1 MKFIDWNNHGR
12 EERKRQNQELL
23 DLNLKSGVALHDII
37 TKIKESF
44 FIAIFLQK
52 REKRFDIRFG
62 GGQIWNALL
71 PPERSRPKLGFLW
84 KAILHYCF
92 PKVTNTNRKVIFG
105 CEIFFR
111 TNRNCE
117 ILLKCAINISTVC
130 CGATAGQNVK
140 ISADQLQCLPS
151 KSSSSQISSKVIS
164 RFTKKNLQSMET
176 YCENAEYWRFL
187 WDVITLQ
194 KILLIRWQSSD
205 WSVKHFPHHSV
216 GCPGAMVSNIVV
228 RGWQGISLLMPQN
241 TITPSKCSHYF
252 RGWGDQ
258 TSSTKYFPDYFFII

>member
-1 MKFIDWNNHGR
+1 MTLSPR
-12 EERKRQNQELL
+12 SRKVFYCVLF
-23 DLNLKSGVALHDII
+23 
-37 TKIKESF
+37 T
-44 FIAIFLQK
+44 K

-140 ISADQLQCLPS
+140 ISADQLQCLQS

-164 RFTKKNLQSMET
+164 RFTKKT
-176 YCENAEYWRFL
+176 YNQWRHI
-187 WDVITLQ
+187 VR
-194 KILLIRWQSSD
+194 ILEIFVGCKNFAKNSLAIIRLVSQAFSPSLSRLPWCNGVQYCGEGVTGDFPIDAS
-205 WSVKHFPHHSV
+205 KHHHSLKMLPLLQMV
-216 GCPGAMVSNIVV
+216 GGPNKFNKIFFLSI
-228 RGWQGISLLMPQN
+228 
-241 TITPSKCSHYF
+241 
-252 RGWGDQ
+252 
-258 TSSTKYFPDYFFII
+258 FFIIYWVLVTWSEHGTVLLIVI

>member
-1 MKFIDWNNHGR
+1 MTLSPR
-12 EERKRQNQELL
+12 SRKVFYCVLF
-23 DLNLKSGVALHDII
+23 
-37 TKIKESF
+37 T
-44 FIAIFLQK
+44 K
-52 REKRFDIRFG
+52 REKRFDIGFG

-151 KSSSSQISSKVIS
+151 KSSSSKISSKVIS
-164 RFTKKNLQSMET
+164 RFTKKNLLSMET
-176 YCENAEYWRFL
+176 YCEN
-187 WDVITLQ
+187 I
-194 KILLIRWQSSD
+194 
-205 WSVKHFPHHSV
+205 
-216 GCPGAMVSNIVV
+216 
-228 RGWQGISLLMPQN
+228 
-241 TITPSKCSHYF
+241 
-252 RGWGDQ
+252 GD
-258 TSSTKYFPDYFFII
+258 FCGM

>member
-140 ISADQLQCLPS
+140 ISGDQLQCLPS
-151 KSSSSQISSKVIS
+151 KSSSSKISSKVIS
-164 RFTKKNLQSMET
+164 RFTKKT
-176 YCENAEYWRFL
+176 YNQWRHIVRM
-187 WDVITLQ
+187 W
-194 KILLIRWQSSD
+194 
-205 WSVKHFPHHSV
+205 
-216 GCPGAMVSNIVV
+216 NI
-228 RGWQGISLLMPQN
+228 
-241 TITPSKCSHYF
+241 
-252 RGWGDQ
+252 GD
-258 TSSTKYFPDYFFII
+258 FCGM